1 MSLEESR
8 RRMAE
13 EQAAERAERDLGRY
27 FEAEYRKAYA
37 ELHPSVRELERELR
51 QDRGVV
57 KPR

>member
-1 MSLEESR
+1 
-8 RRMAE
+8 MAE